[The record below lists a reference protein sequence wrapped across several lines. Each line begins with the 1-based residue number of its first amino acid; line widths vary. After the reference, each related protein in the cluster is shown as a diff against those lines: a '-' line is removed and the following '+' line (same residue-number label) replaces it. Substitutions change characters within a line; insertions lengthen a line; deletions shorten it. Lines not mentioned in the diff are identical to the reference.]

1 MGAFLHRPEWQTKAL
16 SILDHVLDDG
26 FIDTDSGFI
35 RGYRETTTGKF
46 WPNYKRNNDWF
57 APGAMAKVGYQLL
70 IFSDELE
77 NDPRAPRMRALA
89 VRVAQWIQSHVE
101 STPNG
106 WYPRRATPAGKIF
119 RKNPKGEDDIL
130 WEDSADGLYIL
141 QLDAALTS
149 REMADYSQELRK
161 RTDVFINAGGIF
173 GSINQ
178 DTFDA
183 RENVAYSVAF
193 RTLLASSR
201 VLKDD
206 KIRTFAYTQC
216 LGGLEPFKIR
226 EDRNGV
232 STKGLLIMEG
242 SWDTAY
248 LWENAEAA
256 LAYFE
261 AAKDIQG
268 RSPEES
274 TKFQIAGLTI
284 LRAIAKHHHG
294 PYGFLTEGVD
304 WNNHVGQKHHF
315 DGVLFG
321 DIRYTEPFLNNQHIA
336 EPTLYYLKNLAR
348 KSSAENQTEWHD
360 IEGNC
365 ILRLP

>member
-1 MGAFLHRPEWQTKAL
+1 MGAFLHRPEWQSKAL

-26 FIDTDSGFI
+26 FIDPDSGFI

-46 WPNYKRNNDWF
+46 WLNYKRNNDWF

-70 IFSDELE
+70 IFSDELR

-89 VRVAQWIQSHVE
+89 VRVAQWVQSHVE

-106 WYPRRATPAGKIF
+106 WYPRRATPEGKIF
-119 RKNPKGEDDIL
+119 RKNPKGADDIL

-141 QLDAALTS
+141 QLDAALTA
-149 REMADYSQELRK
+149 RGMADYSQELRK
-161 RTDVFINAGGIF
+161 RTDVFMNAGGIF

-183 RENVAYSVAF
+183 HENVAYSVAF
-193 RTLLASSR
+193 RTLLAASR

-206 KIRTFAYTQC
+206 KIRTFAYAQC
-216 LGGLEPFKIR
+216 LDGLEPFKIR

-232 STKGLLIMEG
+232 TTKGLMIMEG

-274 TKFQIAGLTI
+274 TKFQIEGLTI

-315 DGVLFG
+315 DNQLFG

-348 KSSAENQTEWHD
+348 KLSPGNQTEWHD